1 MTHPQEL
8 HINTVQL
15 YATAPYPC
23 SYLPHKEARSQVAT
37 PSHLVHDDV
46 YAGLIAKGFRRSGLF
61 TYRPHCDGCQACVP
75 VRVLAHRFTPTRS
88 QKRIWT
94 KHQHLE
100 VRVLPVAF
108 DPAHYALYQSYQQVR
123 HAGGGMDND
132 STEQYRQF
140 LLQSRVNTRL
150 VEFWQPATDNHDKQL
165 VMVSIMD
172 VLSNG
177 LSAVYTFF
185 DAHITTGLGTFGVL
199 WQIEQA
205 KILGAD
211 HVYLGYWIAD
221 SSKMNYKRAFMPQE
235 HYIAEQWSEVL
246 P

>member
-8 HINTVQL
+8 PINTVQL

-46 YAGLIAKGFRRSGLF
+46 YAGLIAQGFRRSGLF

-75 VRVLAHRFTPTRS
+75 VRVLAHGFKPTRS
-88 QKRIWT
+88 QKRIWA

-108 DPAHYALYQSYQQVR
+108 DPAHYALYQSYQHVR

-150 VEFWQPATDNHDKQL
+150 IEFWQPGTDTQDKEL

-177 LSAVYTFF
+177 CGRRDAPGRWPRAATMQRPLSASA
-185 DAHITTGLGTFGVL
+185 AHSR
-199 WQIEQA
+199 
-205 KILGAD
+205 
-211 HVYLGYWIAD
+211 HSRR
-221 SSKMNYKRAFMPQE
+221 SSCWRSRSINRSARCSASAAQPMRLNRASR
-235 HYIAEQWSEVL
+235 AR
-246 P
+246 